1 VPDKTQASENAEAID
16 QPSFLVKVSGKG
28 SPLILIPGLMS
39 NGSIY
44 DELAAQLAS
53 HYQVHVISV
62 KGFAGIPPNG
72 EFSLQQL
79 AEDIVAYIESANLQK
94 PSIIGHSLGGLM
106 AFKLACEH
114 ENLIGKVISIDGLPF
129 IGPIFTHNNATTVAM
144 LNPQAQSMR
153 MMFSSMN
160 GAQLALQAQQG
171 IYIQAK
177 SPKDQARIIEMT
189 RTSNP
194 STAGKAMF
202 DVMQTDLRKPL
213 TKTNTPI
220 LMLGGSGAFM
230 QISQLPHQQVDLL
243 YKSQFK
249 KVKNATVIMNATARH
264 YMMFDAPEWLLQ
276 QIETFLEG

>member
-1 VPDKTQASENAEAID
+1 MQDKTQANAID
-16 QPSFLVKVSGKG
+16 QPSFLVNVSGKG

-44 DELAAQLAS
+44 DELAAHFAKQ
-53 HYQVHVISV
+53 YQVHVLSV
-62 KGFAGIPPNG
+62 KGFAGVPPNG
-72 EFSLQQL
+72 QFSLQQL
-79 AEDIVAYIESANLQK
+79 ADDIVAYIESVNLQK
-94 PSIIGHSLGGLM
+94 PSIIGHSLGGLL

-114 ENLIGKVISIDGLPF
+114 ENLIGKAISIDGLPF

-160 GAQLALQAQQG
+160 GAQLAMQAQQG

-177 SPKDQARIIEMT
+177 SPLDQMRIIEMT

-213 TKTNTPI
+213 AKTNTPI
-220 LMLGGSGAFM
+220 LMLGASGAFM
-230 QISQLPHQQVDLL
+230 QLSKLPHQQVDLL

-249 KVKNATVIMNATARH
+249 NVKNATVIMNPTARH
-264 YMMFDAPEWLLQ
+264 YMMFDDPQWLIQ
-276 QIETFLEG
+276 QIEEFL